1 MQSSNVFLAPFSAC
15 PACLS
20 RSGQGLSERVGRS
33 QESVLEIGSFLDG
46 RPLGPK
52 EEHEAQ
58 AADSETWHRLALSHG
73 GGHYKTRQDP
83 RFGHLMA
90 TVVRIGPSPECDL
103 VPLQAKFSLQ
113 AVCAGC
119 IQQVPM

>member
-15 PACLS
+15 PSCIS
-20 RSGQGLSERVGRS
+20 RSSQGLPEKVRRGQGA
-33 QESVLEIGSFLDG
+33 VLEVGSFLDG
-46 RPLGPK
+46 RPLGPG
-52 EEHEAQ
+52 EEHEAW

-73 GGHYKTRQDP
+73 GEQYKTRRDL

-103 VPLQAKFSLQ
+103 ASLQ
-113 AVCAGC
+113 ARFSL
-119 IQQVPM
+119 